1 MKKSFSWVIHNITE
15 KINFHWKSNF
25 MDDNTNKFD
34 ETFESCN
41 KDEKYVLRPY
51 IAGIKSKFK
60 LSI

>member
-41 KDEKYVLRPY
+41 KDEK
-51 IAGIKSKFK
+51 
-60 LSI
+60 